1 MSRLE
6 EEIEALQLC
15 FDRYILT
22 CMLSAKITSCIY
34 VDKTQIQKLN
44 WLLCNKQDVVQLF
57 IWLGSSSLWY
67 EYMYLLIKQQ
77 RIVNI

>member
-34 VDKTQIQKLN
+34 VDKNTNTKVKLITM
-44 WLLCNKQDVVQLF
+44 Q
-57 IWLGSSSLWY
+57 
-67 EYMYLLIKQQ
+67 
-77 RIVNI
+77 